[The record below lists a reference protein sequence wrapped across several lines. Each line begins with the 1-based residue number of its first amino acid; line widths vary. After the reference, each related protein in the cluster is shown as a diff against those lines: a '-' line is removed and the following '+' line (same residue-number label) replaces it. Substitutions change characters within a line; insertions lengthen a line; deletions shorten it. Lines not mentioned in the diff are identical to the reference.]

1 MIDNISD
8 IIMNK
13 KEIESDNSIL
23 SETDTSSNISNISEK
38 YSLTNQENKSFG
50 TKVAENDIEELF
62 LNNEKK
68 EKNKMLINKLI
79 QINKMKKINE
89 YLEDVVKYY
98 QNEYDILINN
108 YKNKYNCLN
117 VLLKHLNKLEK
128 NKKIT
133 KSLKKELKEEKKI
146 LMGEIIDVKNILDQ
160 LTI

>member
-8 IIMNK
+8 ILMNK

-23 SETDTSSNISNISEK
+23 SETDTSSIISNISEK

-146 LMGEIIDVKNILDQ
+146 LIGEIIDVKNILDQ

>member
-8 IIMNK
+8 ILMNK

-146 LMGEIIDVKNILDQ
+146 LIGEIIDVKNILDQ

>member
-146 LMGEIIDVKNILDQ
+146 LIGEIIDVKNILDQ

>member
-50 TKVAENDIEELF
+50 TEVAENDIEELF

-133 KSLKKELKEEKKI
+133 KSIKKELKEEKKI
-146 LMGEIIDVKNILDQ
+146 LIGEIIDVKNILDQ